1 MAHFVII
8 VMFRIL
14 DDNDLN
20 DDHDE
25 VFDIGNYDVLNYD
38 VLSVNNRPTQRG
50 QVDSEI
56 VQCQD
61 NLYYGRDI

>member
-1 MAHFVII
+1 
-8 VMFRIL
+8 MFRIL

-25 VFDIGNYDVLNYD
+25 VFDIGDYDVLNYD
-38 VLSVNNRPTQRG
+38 VLSVNNRPNSRG

-56 VQCQD
+56 IQRQ
-61 NLYYGRDI
+61 NNIYYGRDI